1 MSKTR
6 NLSKVLALVIMLA
19 LVIGIL
25 PMGAMAAIDRTSRT
39 FYNDSNVAVSTV
51 TVSGSG
57 ITVAGISDWTLS
69 SATDATFVVA
79 LSPNCS
85 LTSVNVS
92 IVPVSGTSGSATLA
106 VDQTT
111 NNTILAGGITYTVFV
126 QKEAAYL
133 AAGSGRNAYIGA
145 VSGEDATLTY
155 NGTATIN
162 SHTTYKY
169 TAAAPASGYPYPVSL
184 RIIPGGTSYD
194 NTSYTF
200 SVTSTGATLKNFVGT
215 YFLATFG
222 SDGANLDFSITTNT
236 NNTKYYRIT
245 FNSSSSSGSA
255 ANGVEAYLPAPG
267 QFTNEGIG
275 TGGWGSVFPASST
288 TTPKA
293 MVNAISSTG
302 VSLGSFGGYV
312 VFNVGVDDNGKD
324 KIQNDEK
331 NPCGVDFI
339 IYGNAFNNNSE
350 PACVQVYGTTN
361 GTTYAWY
368 DIAGSLHYNSA
379 TKWNVEVTYTN
390 PTPADDKNG
399 ATSSN
404 RANVDYTIK
413 QNNVQI
419 GNGTIFTNT
428 FHNHSW
434 YPLHRNYFANGMD
447 YLASLGFGTHVR
459 NASTG
464 AGTLMLKGTLL
475 ESATNTQTANYAF
488 GYADVHPNGSS
499 YGNAVNPYASPT
511 TGGDGIDL
519 AWAVDTN
526 GVPVKLLSARKVR
539 VYTGTTAMNGMFG
552 EISSE
557 ICGIYVANKA
567 NSAVGTTT
575 KPSSV
580 SFKYS
585 GASNS
590 HTIASGVVPANG
602 GTISR
607 ISNICSYAGS
617 ATELTVTVNATSGS
631 TVYVNDLKLTEGTS
645 GVFTGTIPTPASN
658 EKIRI
663 LVQEGS
669 KAPYLFV
676 II

>member
-85 LTSVNVS
+85 LTSVLVT
-92 IVPVSGTSGSATLA
+92 IDPVSGSSGSATLA

-155 NGTATIN
+155 NTTQTIN
-162 SHTTYKY
+162 GHTTYCY
-169 TAAAPASGYPYPVSL
+169 TANAPASSYPYPFSL

-200 SVTSTGATLKNFVGT
+200 SVTSTGATLKNFAGT

-222 SDGANLDFSITTNT
+222 SNNATLDFSVTTGGST
-236 NNTKYYRIT
+236 TRYYRIT
-245 FNSSSSSGSA
+245 FVSTSSSGSY

-293 MVNAISSTG
+293 MVNAVSSTG
-302 VSLGSFGGYV
+302 VCLGSFGGYV
-312 VFNVGVDDNGKD
+312 VFNVGVDANGKD

-331 NPCGVDFI
+331 NPYGVDFI

-350 PACVQVYGTTN
+350 PACVQVYGTIDGTN
-361 GTTYAWY
+361 YAWY
-368 DIAGSLHYNSA
+368 DIAGSLHYDSA

-390 PTPADDKNG
+390 PTPADDADD
-399 ATSSN
+399 ATSST
-404 RANVDYTIK
+404 RANVNYIIK
-413 QNNVQI
+413 QNNAQI
-419 GNGTIFTNT
+419 GNGTITTNT

-434 YPLHRNYFANGMD
+434 YPLNRNYFANNMD
-447 YLASLGFGTHVR
+447 QLSALGFGTHVR

-475 ESATNTQTANYAF
+475 GSATNAQTANYAF

-557 ICGIYVANKA
+557 ICGIYVANKES
-567 NSAVGTTT
+567 SAVGTTT
-575 KPSSV
+575 KPSGV
-580 SFKYS
+580 SFKFS

-590 HTIASGVVPANG
+590 HIIASGVVPANG

-607 ISNICSYAGS
+607 ISSIRSYAGS

-631 TVYVNDLKLTEGTS
+631 TVYVNNVKLTEGTS